1 MRGQLKATL
10 PMAYQSVSMTEE
22 QLSTMVRLCLTDS
35 SFPQFVGL
43 VEAAIDKVL
52 KEDTPSSGE
61 V

>member
-10 PMAYQSVSMTEE
+10 PMAYQSVNLPED

-43 VEAAIDKVL
+43 VESAIEKIL
-52 KEDTPSSGE
+52 KEDAPSNSE